1 MQGKSFVNKKYIV
14 YDQLVKIRRLGLEDL
29 DKYIQS
35 KAISF
40 RQKVRDRAF
49 KKAENNLIR
58 HGKLQTDITPEEW
71 ESLVYE
77 EELEIWNKY
86 KKGSITTIIALAF
99 WLP

>member
-1 MQGKSFVNKKYIV
+1 MKLKRFNIENI
-14 YDQLVKIRRLGLEDL
+14 DN
-29 DKYIQS
+29 YIQL
-35 KAISF
+35 KTLDF
-40 RQKVRDRAF
+40 RQKVRNRAF

-58 HGKLQTDITPEEW
+58 HGKLQTEITPEDW

>member
-1 MQGKSFVNKKYIV
+1 MKS
-14 YDQLVKIRRLGLEDL
+14 KIFNLDDL

-35 KAISF
+35 KTSNF
-40 RQKVRDRAF
+40 RQKVRNKAF

-58 HGKLQTDITPEEW
+58 HGKLQTDLTPEDW

-77 EELEIWNKY
+77 EESEIWNKY